1 MNVLITCAGRRTTLV
16 ELFQDAVGPDGSVLA
31 ADMDALAPARQVA
44 DTGLGVPPVDDGAYP
59 EVLLDIVRSHDV
71 DLVIPTIDPELSG
84 LANLREPLAREGAR
98 AVVSKDALLNV
109 AADKWETTRHF
120 QNAGFRVP
128 ETWNVDGAIPSG
140 IPDPA
145 FVKPRRGS
153 SSDGARAVAR
163 AHLASALASV
173 DEPMIQE
180 VVDAPEITVDAL
192 FDFDGRLLHF
202 VPRLRMR
209 TLAGESI
216 QGRTL
221 PPERANPWLEDVLRE
236 VGGLG
241 ARGPVTLQAF
251 LTDGEPTLSEINPRF
266 GGGFPLAHRAGAP
279 YPEWIVAMHRGD
291 SVAPRI
297 GAYEAHLVMTRTLTE
312 IYVRSG

>member
-44 DTGLGVPPVDDGAYP
+44 NTGLGVPPVDDADYP
-59 EVLLDIVRSHDV
+59 EVLLDIVRAHNV

-84 LANLREPLAREGAR
+84 LADLREPLARNGAR
-98 AVVSKDALLNV
+98 AVVSGAPLLNV
-109 AADKWETTRHF
+109 AADKRKTIRHF

-128 ETWNVDGAIPSG
+128 KTWDADGEIPLD

-153 SSDGARAVAR
+153 SSQGARAVAR
-163 AHLASALASV
+163 SHLAGALASV

-202 VPRLRMR
+202 VPRLRIR
-209 TLAGESI
+209 TLAGESV

-221 PPERANPWLEDVLRE
+221 PPERANPWLEDVLAE
-236 VGGLG
+236 VGALG

-266 GGGFPLAHRAGAP
+266 GGGFPLTHRAGGW
-279 YPEWIVAMHRGD
+279 YPEWLLDLHAGTHRK
-291 SVAPRI
+291 PRI
-297 GAYEAHLVMTRTLTE
+297 GDYESGLVMTRALTE
-312 IYVRSG
+312 YFVRP

>member
-44 DTGLGVPPVDDGAYP
+44 DIGFGVPPVDDAGYP

-71 DLVIPTIDPELSG
+71 DLVIPTIDPELSV
-84 LANLREPLAREGAR
+84 LADLRQPLAQEEAR
-98 AVVSKDALLNV
+98 AVVSEASLLNV

-140 IPDPA
+140 VPDPA

-153 SSDGARAVAR
+153 SSQGARAVAR
-163 AHLASALASV
+163 SHLAEVLASV

-192 FDFDGRLLHF
+192 FDFDGRL
-202 VPRLRMR
+202 
-209 TLAGESI
+209 
-216 QGRTL
+216 
-221 PPERANPWLEDVLRE
+221 EDVLAE
-236 VGGLG
+236 VGVLG

-266 GGGFPLAHRAGAP
+266 GGGFPLTHRAGGR
-279 YPEWIVAMHRGD
+279 YPEWLLDLHAGTPREPRMGD
-291 SVAPRI
+291 
-297 GAYEAHLVMTRTLTE
+297 YESGLVMTRALTE
-312 IYVRSG
+312 YFVRP

>member
-31 ADMDALAPARQVA
+31 ADMDALAPARRVA
-44 DTGLGVPPVDDGAYP
+44 DIGFGVPPVDDADYP
-59 EVLLDIVRSHDV
+59 EVLLDIVRSYDV

-84 LANLREPLAREGAR
+84 LADLRQPLAREGAR
-98 AVVSKDALLNV
+98 AVVSDASLLNV

-153 SSDGARAVAR
+153 SSEGARAVAR
-163 AHLASALASV
+163 SHLAGALASV

-180 VVDAPEITVDAL
+180 VVDAPEVTVDAL

-202 VPRLRMR
+202 VPRLRIR
-209 TLAGESI
+209 TLSGESI

-221 PPERANPWLEDVLRE
+221 PPERANPWLEDVLTE
-236 VGGLG
+236 VGVLG

-266 GGGFPLAHRAGAP
+266 GGGFPLTHRAGGR
-279 YPEWIVAMHRGD
+279 YPEWLLDLHAGTPREPQMGD
-291 SVAPRI
+291 
-297 GAYEAHLVMTRTLTE
+297 YESGLVMTRALTE
-312 IYVRSG
+312 YFVRP